1 VLKGRDMTAPAPAES
16 LDIQQILELL
26 PHRYPFLLVDRIE
39 QIHDDES
46 CVGIKN
52 VTVNEPFFRGHF
64 PGRPVMPAVLLLE
77 GMAQSAGAICALW
90 LKRDRPPQSVYFIT
104 IDKAKFRR
112 PVIPGDRVEYHMR
125 RLARRKNMW
134 WFRGEA
140 KVNGQVACEAE
151 LGAMIAE
158 L

>member
-1 VLKGRDMTAPAPAES
+1 MTTSTSADS
-16 LDIQQILELL
+16 LDIQQILQLL

-39 QIHDDES
+39 QIRGDES

-52 VTVNEPFFRGHF
+52 VSVNEPFFSGHF

-77 GMAQSAGAICALW
+77 GMAQSAGAICARSLQ
-90 LKRDRPPQSVYFIT
+90 RDRAPQSVYFIT

-112 PVIPGDRVEYHMR
+112 PVIPGDRVEYHMQ
-125 RLARRKNMW
+125 RLARRRNMW

-140 KVNGQVACEAE
+140 KVNGQIACEAE

>member
-1 VLKGRDMTAPAPAES
+1 MDAVAIRD
-16 LDIQQILELL
+16 IL

-39 QIHDDES
+39 QIRGDES

-52 VTVNEPFFRGHF
+52 VSVNEPFFSGHF

-77 GMAQSAGAICALW
+77 GMAQSAGAICARSLQ
-90 LKRDRPPQSVYFIT
+90 RDRAPQSVYFIT

-112 PVIPGDRVEYHMR
+112 PVIPGDRVEYHMQ
-125 RLARRKNMW
+125 RLARRRNMW

-140 KVNGQVACEAE
+140 KVNGQIACEAE

>member
-1 VLKGRDMTAPAPAES
+1 
-16 LDIQQILELL
+16 
-26 PHRYPFLLVDRIE
+26 
-39 QIHDDES
+39 
-46 CVGIKN
+46 
-52 VTVNEPFFRGHF
+52 
-64 PGRPVMPAVLLLE
+64 
-77 GMAQSAGAICALW
+77 
-90 LKRDRPPQSVYFIT
+90 
-104 IDKAKFRR
+104 
-112 PVIPGDRVEYHMR
+112 VIPGDRVEYHMR

>member
-1 VLKGRDMTAPAPAES
+1 MTATLAPDS
-16 LDIQQILELL
+16 LDIQQILDLL
-26 PHRYPFLLVDRIE
+26 PHRYPLLLVDRIE
-39 QIHDDES
+39 QIRGDEF

-52 VTVNEPFFRGHF
+52 VTMNEPFFTGHF

-77 GMAQSAGAICALW
+77 GMAQSAGAICALS

-112 PVIPGDRVEYHMR
+112 PVIPGDRVEYHMS

-140 KVNGQVACEAE
+140 KVNGQIACEAQ

-158 L
+158 P

>member
-1 VLKGRDMTAPAPAES
+1 MTTSTPADA

-39 QIHDDES
+39 QIRGDES

-77 GMAQSAGAICALW
+77 GMAQSAGAICALS

-112 PVIPGDRVEYHMR
+112 PVIPGNRVEYHMH
-125 RLARRKNMW
+125 RLATRRNMW

-140 KVNGQVACEAE
+140 KVDGQIACEAE

-158 L
+158 P